1 MDLYGDHN
9 FYAAERTE
17 EVQILNPLKLVS
29 LGTDQIQRVR
39 EVLPNFIQHV
49 TIQNGSNLLGHIVS
63 KAGNPVSGQILGI
76 RSDFHPGTDRLS
88 G

>member
-29 LGTDQIQRVR
+29 LGMDQILCVR
-39 EVLPNFIQHV
+39 EVLSNFV
-49 TIQNGSNLLGHIVS
+49 
-63 KAGNPVSGQILGI
+63 
-76 RSDFHPGTDRLS
+76 
-88 G
+88 